1 MVNYWDKYTEM
12 HGQQNVKINLTGKD
26 DWLVLY
32 IAGCSESRTEHIN
45 KCGGQKSNFLLNFME
60 RTVTSEP

>member
-1 MVNYWDKYTEM
+1 M